1 MFKIFIDGQNGTT
14 GLQIKDRLAERGD
27 IELIELLDAERKTD
41 AAKRAALD
49 AADVAIL
56 CLPDDAARQTAAL
69 AKKTRL
75 IDARPPI
82 EPIQTGPMACQNY
95 ALSNVAKFKLH
106 SASATRAAILR
117 GSSCSCGP

>member
-49 AADVAIL
+49 AADIAIL

-69 AKKTRL
+69 AKK
-75 IDARPPI
+75 
-82 EPIQTGPMACQNY
+82 N
-95 ALSNVAKFKLH
+95 ALN
-106 SASATRAAILR
+106 
-117 GSSCSCGP
+117 